1 MNAVEFVKECGIDVA
16 KRTLSNAI
24 GFGCSKVELFGG
36 KYIFR
41 TDDLKQIV
49 DAWELVELLNGLIGA
64 KAHVREVSEDY
75 PYDYIGRNLY
85 DFNIKC
91 GTVVKAINLVEQCKK

>member
-16 KRTLSNAI
+16 RRTLGNAV
-24 GFGCSKVELFGG
+24 GFGCSRVYLFGG

-49 DAWELVELLNGLIGA
+49 DAWELVESYGGVDMA
-64 KAHVREVSEDY
+64 KRFFDE
-75 PYDYIGRNLY
+75 
-85 DFNIKC
+85 NIKC
-91 GTVVKAINLVEQCKK
+91 SDSDVLEKAINLVEQCNA